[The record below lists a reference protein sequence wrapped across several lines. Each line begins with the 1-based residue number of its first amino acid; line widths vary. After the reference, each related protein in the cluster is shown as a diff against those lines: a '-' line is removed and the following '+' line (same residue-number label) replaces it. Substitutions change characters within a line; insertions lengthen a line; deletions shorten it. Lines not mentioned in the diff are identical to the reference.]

1 MSRVINKVKFD
12 SVFFSLQSR
21 NRINVALIE
30 KLEDIFKPS
39 CGTGSVSKGMVM
51 ESLPLKQS
59 RAPSGVF
66 TEGAQWIRADFH
78 LHTRADREFKY
89 AGDDNFYNSN
99 YVGAVEKAG
108 IRLGIVTNHNK
119 FDFNEFKGLRKT
131 ARNKGAELLP
141 GVELSVNDGANGIHT
156 LVVFSDEWI
165 CEHDY
170 INPFLTSAFE
180 GKTPAQYEQENGRTS
195 WSLLETIKKLESY
208 HRDFFLVFAHVE
220 SPSGLWT
227 ELDGG
232 RLTELG
238 QSDFFRRRTLA
249 FQKVRTHDGSGKD
262 KPCRTK
268 IQGWLQSWYPAEVE
282 GSDPKCIDQIG
293 RGKSSYLKLGELSF
307 SAVKFALCDPTM
319 RVARE
324 PMIHQASYIRSIHF
338 DGGILEGQT
347 LHFSSELNTLIG
359 IRGSGKSSI
368 LEAVRYAL
376 DIPRGE
382 KAQDTKY
389 KDELIRHTLG
399 SGGKVTLTASDVY
412 GQVFTISR
420 IFREAPNVY
429 LGGELQPGVS
439 IRETVLR
446 RPIYFG
452 QKDLS
457 STGEGFETDLVE
469 KLVGE
474 KLRVQRGEIEIQ
486 RHRVRDAAQ
495 RWLKVSNTD
504 DQKRDFETQLNDAK
518 FRLAKFAEHGVA
530 DKLQKRLGF
539 QQDANAL
546 ARMNERADN
555 FIRGLGQL
563 IAEHEDELR
572 NATSYV
578 SKQNPDFFAAYFVKF
593 NDLTAKVDQL
603 KQIEK
608 DALAIVGNLRVNQGE
623 FEGASKSLL
632 EEFAQIERLL
642 AQELK
647 QTGMTAM
654 QPDDFLTQQQRKT
667 RAEQM
672 LEALAKQESQQ
683 TNIRDALLA
692 EIDRLNELWL
702 LEFNTIKAELDRV
715 NAGHTALQIGAEFKA
730 DKEAAI
736 SFIQQL
742 CKGTNIRETTLR
754 AVMEN
759 YVDFGGLLR
768 ALPDALTKAG
778 STPEAFEKTF
788 MRNLTELVTW
798 QVPNR
803 FVIRYRGKELKHHS
817 IGQRASAL
825 LLYVLS
831 QRQNDVIII
840 DQPEDDLDN
849 QTIYDDVIKL
859 LREMKL
865 HTQFIFATHNANFP
879 VLGDAEHVHA
889 CQYQDERV
897 SVQSGSIDA
906 RTVQHAIINIMEGGR
921 EAFNRRKEVYN
932 LWKPQI

>member
-1 MSRVINKVKFD
+1 M
-12 SVFFSLQSR
+12 
-21 NRINVALIE
+21 
-30 KLEDIFKPS
+30 
-39 CGTGSVSKGMVM
+39 M
-51 ESLPLKQS
+51 ESMPPKQS
-59 RAPSGVF
+59 GARSLVF
-66 TEGAQWIRADFH
+66 TEGAQWVRADFH

-99 YVGAVEKAG
+99 YVDALENAN
-108 IRLGIVTNHNK
+108 IRLGVITNHNK
-119 FDFNEFKGLRKT
+119 FDFDEFKALRKT
-131 ARNKGAELLP
+131 AQKKGIALLP
-141 GVELSVNDGANGIHT
+141 GVELSVNDGGNGIHT
-156 LVVFSDEWI
+156 LVVFSAEWI
-165 CEHDY
+165 DEHNY

-220 SPSGLWT
+220 APSGLWT

-238 QSDFFRRRTLA
+238 QSEFFRRRTLA
-249 FQKVRTHDGSGKD
+249 FQKVRTHDGAGKD

-268 IQGWLQSWYPAEVE
+268 IQSWLQNWYPAELE
-282 GSDPKCIDQIG
+282 GSDPKCIEEIG
-293 RGKSSYLKLGELSF
+293 RGKTSYLKLGELSF
-307 SAVKFALCDPTM
+307 EAAKFALSDAAA
-319 RVARE
+319 RVAME
-324 PMIHQASYIRSIHF
+324 PPKHQGSHIRSIHF
-338 DGGILEGQT
+338 DGGVLDGQT
-347 LHFSSELNTLIG
+347 LRFSPELNTLIG

-382 KAQDTKY
+382 KTQDTKY

-412 GQVFTISR
+412 GQEFTISR

-429 LGGELQPGVS
+429 LGGKLQPGVS

-474 KLRVQRGEIEIQ
+474 KLRVQRDEIELQ
-486 RHRVRDAAQ
+486 RQRVREAAQ
-495 RWLKVSNTD
+495 RWVKLSNSAEL
-504 DQKRDFETQLNDAK
+504 KRDFEAQLSDAN
-518 FRLAKFAEHGVA
+518 FRLTKFAEHGVA

-539 QQDANAL
+539 QQDAAAL
-546 ARMNERADN
+546 SRMKERADN
-555 FIRGLGQL
+555 FILALNSL

-578 SKQNPDFFAAYFVKF
+578 SKQNPDFFAAYYTEYSNLV
-593 NDLTAKVDQL
+593 AKVDQL
-603 KQIEK
+603 KQIEQEARASASRLK
-608 DALAIVGNLRVNQGE
+608 TKQRE
-623 FEGASKSLL
+623 FEAASRSLQD
-632 EEFAQIERLL
+632 EFAQVERQLS
-642 AQELK
+642 QELK
-647 QTGMTAM
+647 QTGMTAI

-667 RAEQM
+667 KAEQM
-672 LEALAKQESQQ
+672 LEALTKQESQQ
-683 TNIRDALLA
+683 TSIRDALFS
-692 EIDRLNELWL
+692 EIDKLNELWL
-702 LEFNTIKAELDRV
+702 LEFTTIKLELDRV
-715 NAGHTALQIGAEFKA
+715 NAGHTALQIEADFKG
-730 DKEAAI
+730 DKEAAV
-736 SFIQQL
+736 SFMQQL
-742 CKGTNIRETTLR
+742 FKGSSIRETTLR
-754 AVMEN
+754 AVMED
-759 YVDFGGLLR
+759 YADFGGLLR
-768 ALPDALTKAG
+768 ALPGALAKAG
-778 STPEAFEKTF
+778 SSPEVFEKTF
-788 MRNLTELVTW
+788 MQNLVEFITW

-803 FVIRYRGKELKHHS
+803 FIIRYRGKELKHHS
-817 IGQRASAL
+817 LGQRASAL

-859 LREMKL
+859 LREMKP
-865 HTQFIFATHNANFP
+865 HAQFIFATHNANFP
-879 VLGDAEHVHA
+879 VLGDAEQVHA
-889 CQYQDERV
+889 CQYQDEKV
-897 SVQSGSIDA
+897 DTQSGSIDS
-906 RTVQHAIINIMEGGR
+906 RPVQEAIINIMEGGQ

-932 LWKPQI
+932 LWKPQS

>member
-1 MSRVINKVKFD
+1 MD
-12 SVFFSLQSR
+12 FFFVQ
-21 NRINVALIE
+21 
-30 KLEDIFKPS
+30 
-39 CGTGSVSKGMVM
+39 
-51 ESLPLKQS
+51 
-59 RAPSGVF
+59 
-66 TEGAQWIRADFH
+66 GAQWIRADFH

-89 AGDDNFYNSN
+89 TGDNNFYNSN
-99 YVGAVEKAG
+99 YVDALEKAG
-108 IRLGIVTNHNK
+108 VRLGVITNHNK
-119 FDFNEFKGLRKT
+119 FDFDEFKALRKT
-131 ARNKGAELLP
+131 AQKKGIALLP
-141 GVELSVNDGANGIHT
+141 GVELSVSDGANGIHT

-165 CEHDY
+165 DEHNY

-220 SPSGLWT
+220 APSGLWA

-238 QSDFFRRRTLA
+238 QNEFFRRRTLG
-249 FQKVRTHDGSGKD
+249 FQKVRTHDGAGKD

-268 IQGWLQSWYPAEVE
+268 IQGWLQSWYPAELE
-282 GSDPKCIDQIG
+282 GSDPKCIDEIG
-293 RGKSSYLKLGELSF
+293 RGKTSYLKLGELSF
-307 SAVKFALCDPTM
+307 EAVKFALSDPAA
-319 RVARE
+319 RVAKE
-324 PMIHQASYIRSIHF
+324 PTKHQASHIRGIHF
-338 DGGILEGQT
+338 DGGILDGQT
-347 LHFSSELNTLIG
+347 LHFSAELNTLIG

-376 DIPRGE
+376 DIPWGE

-389 KDELIRHTLG
+389 KDELIRHALG
-399 SGGKVTLTASDVY
+399 SGGKVTLTACDVY
-412 GQVFTISR
+412 GQEFTISR

-429 LGGELQPGVS
+429 LDGKLQPGVS

-474 KLRVQRGEIEIQ
+474 KLLVLRDEIEAQ
-486 RHRVRDAAQ
+486 RQRVREAAQ
-495 RWLKVSNTD
+495 RWLKLSNAAEL
-504 DQKRDFETQLNDAK
+504 KRDYETQFTDAN
-518 FRLAKFAEHGVA
+518 FRLKKFEEYGVA

-539 QQDANAL
+539 QQDAAAL
-546 ARMNERADN
+546 ARMKERADN
-555 FIRGLGQL
+555 FILSLEQL

-578 SKQNPDFFAAYFVKF
+578 SKQNPDFFAAYYAEFS
-593 NDLTAKVDQL
+593 DLVAKIEQL
-603 KQIEK
+603 KKIEQE
-608 DALAIVGNLRVNQGE
+608 ARAITSRLHAKQGE
-623 FEGASKSLL
+623 FDGARKSLQ
-632 EEFAQIERLL
+632 EEFAQVERQL

-647 QTGMTAM
+647 QTGMTAI
-654 QPDDFLTQQQRKT
+654 QPDDFLAQQQRKT
-667 RAEQM
+667 KAEQM

-683 TNIRDALLA
+683 TSIRDALFA
-692 EIDRLNELWL
+692 EIDKLNGLWL
-702 LEFNTIKAELDRV
+702 REFNTIKAELDRV
-715 NAGHTALQIGAEFKA
+715 NAGHTALQIEADFKG

-736 SFIQQL
+736 GFMQQL
-742 CKGTNIRETTLR
+742 FKGSNIRETTLR

-759 YVDFGGLLR
+759 YADFGGLLR
-768 ALPDALTKAG
+768 ALPGALAEAG
-778 STPEAFEKTF
+778 STPEVFEKTF
-788 MRNLTELVTW
+788 MQNLVEFVTW

-817 IGQRASAL
+817 LGQRASAL

-859 LREMKL
+859 LREMKPQA
-865 HTQFIFATHNANFP
+865 QFIFATHNANFP
-879 VLGDAEHVHA
+879 VLGDAEQVHA
-889 CQYQDERV
+889 CQYQDDKV
-897 SVQSGSIDA
+897 AVQSGSIDA
-906 RTVQHAIINIMEGGR
+906 RPVQGAIINIMEGGQ

-932 LWKPQI
+932 LWKPQN

>member
-1 MSRVINKVKFD
+1 MMDN
-12 SVFFSLQSR
+12 LQ
-21 NRINVALIE
+21 
-30 KLEDIFKPS
+30 P
-39 CGTGSVSKGMVM
+39 
-51 ESLPLKQS
+51 KQS
-59 RAPSGVF
+59 GARATGF
-66 TEGAQWIRADFH
+66 AEGAQWVRADFH
-78 LHTRADREFKY
+78 LHTRADREFNY
-89 AGDDNFYNSN
+89 AGDDNYYNSN
-99 YVGAVEKAG
+99 YVAALEKAQ
-108 IRLGIVTNHNK
+108 IRLGVITNHNK
-119 FDFNEFKGLRKT
+119 FDFEEFKALRKT
-131 ARNKGAELLP
+131 AQKKGIALLP

-165 CEHDY
+165 DEHNY

-180 GKTPAQYEQENGRTS
+180 GKTPAQYEQENGRTT
-195 WSLLETIKKLESY
+195 WSLLETIKKLEGY

-220 SPSGLWT
+220 APSGLWA

-238 QSDFFRRRTLA
+238 QNEFFRRRTLA
-249 FQKVRTHDGSGKD
+249 FQKVRTHDGAGKD

-268 IQGWLQSWYPAEVE
+268 IQSWLQSWYPAELE
-282 GSDPKCIDQIG
+282 GSDPKCVDEIG
-293 RGKSSYLKLGELSF
+293 RGKASYLKLGELSF
-307 SAVKFALCDPTM
+307 EAVKFSLSDPAA
-319 RVARE
+319 RVATE
-324 PMIHQASYIRSIHF
+324 PPKHQASHIRSIHF
-338 DGGILEGQT
+338 DGGILDGQT

-399 SGGKVTLTASDVY
+399 SGGKVTLTACDVY
-412 GQVFTISR
+412 GQEFTISR

-429 LGGELQPGVS
+429 LDDKLQPGVS

-474 KLRVQRGEIEIQ
+474 KLRVLRDDIENQRQ
-486 RHRVRDAAQ
+486 RVREAAQ
-495 RWLKVSNTD
+495 RWLKLSNTAEL
-504 DQKRDFETQLNDAK
+504 KRDFETQLTDAN
-518 FRLAKFAEHGVA
+518 FRLKKFEEYGVA

-539 QQDANAL
+539 QQDAAAL
-546 ARMNERADN
+546 TRMKERADN
-555 FIRGLGQL
+555 FILALGSL
-563 IAEHEDELR
+563 LAEHEDELR

-578 SKQNPDFFAAYFVKF
+578 SRQNPEFFSAYYAEFS
-593 NDLTAKVDQL
+593 NLIAKVDQL
-603 KQIEK
+603 KQIEQE
-608 DALAIVGNLRVNQGE
+608 ARAIAARLKTKQGE
-623 FEGASKSLL
+623 FEGASKSLQ
-632 EEFAQIERLL
+632 EEFAQVERQL

-647 QTGMTAM
+647 QTGMIAI
-654 QPDDFLTQQQRKT
+654 QPDDFLAQQQRKT
-667 RAEQM
+667 KAEQM
-672 LEALAKQESQQ
+672 LEALDKQESQQ
-683 TNIRDALLA
+683 TSIRDALFA
-692 EIDRLNELWL
+692 EIDKLNELWL
-702 LEFNTIKAELDRV
+702 REFNTIKAELDRV
-715 NAGHTALQIGAEFKA
+715 NASHTALQIEADFKG

-736 SFIQQL
+736 SFMQQL
-742 CKGTNIRETTLR
+742 FKGSNIRETTLR
-754 AVMEN
+754 AVMED
-759 YVDFGGLLR
+759 YADFGGLLR
-768 ALPDALTKAG
+768 ALPGALAKAG
-778 STPEAFEKTF
+778 STPEVFEKTF
-788 MRNLTELVTW
+788 MQNLAEFVTW

-817 IGQRASAL
+817 LGQRASAL

-859 LREMKL
+859 LREMKP
-865 HTQFIFATHNANFP
+865 HAQFIFATHNANFP
-879 VLGDAEHVHA
+879 VLGDAEQVHA
-889 CQYQDERV
+889 CQYQDEKV
-897 SVQSGSIDA
+897 AVQSGSIDA
-906 RTVQHAIINIMEGGR
+906 RPVQEAIINIMEGGQ

-932 LWKPQI
+932 LWKPQS

>member
-1 MSRVINKVKFD
+1 MADKPQSNLD
-12 SVFFSLQSR
+12 SIVFY
-21 NRINVALIE
+21 
-30 KLEDIFKPS
+30 
-39 CGTGSVSKGMVM
+39 
-51 ESLPLKQS
+51 
-59 RAPSGVF
+59 
-66 TEGAQWIRADFH
+66 EGAQWIRADFH
-78 LHTRADREFKY
+78 LHTHADREFKY
-89 AGDDNFYNSN
+89 TGDDNFYNSN
-99 YVGAVEKAG
+99 YVDALEKAG
-108 IRLGIVTNHNK
+108 IRLSIITNHNK
-119 FDFNEFKGLRKT
+119 FDFDEFKALRKT
-131 ARNKGAELLP
+131 AQKKGIALLP
-141 GVELSVNDGANGIHT
+141 GVELSVSDGANGIHT

-165 CEHDY
+165 DEHNY

-180 GKTPAQYEQENGRTS
+180 GKMPAQYEQENGRTS

-208 HRDFFLVFAHVE
+208 PRDFFLVFAHVE
-220 SPSGLWT
+220 APSGLWA

-232 RLTELG
+232 RLTDLG
-238 QSDFFRRRTLA
+238 QNEFFRRRTLG
-249 FQKVRTHDGSGKD
+249 FQKVRTHDGAGKD

-268 IQGWLQSWYPAEVE
+268 IQSWLQSWYPAELE
-282 GSDPKCIDQIG
+282 GSDPKRIDDIG
-293 RGKSSYLKLGELSF
+293 QGKASYLKLGELSF
-307 SAVKFALCDPTM
+307 EAVKFALSDPTV
-319 RVARE
+319 RVAME
-324 PMIHQASYIRSIHF
+324 PPEHQASHIRSIHF
-338 DGGILEGQT
+338 DGGILDGQT
-347 LHFSSELNTLIG
+347 LHFSPELNTLIG

-399 SGGKVTLTASDVY
+399 SGGKVTLTACDVY
-412 GQVFTISR
+412 GQEFTISR

-429 LGGELQPGVS
+429 LSGKLQPGVS

-474 KLRVQRGEIEIQ
+474 KLRVQRDEIGAQ
-486 RHRVRDAAQ
+486 RQRVRDSAQ
-495 RWLKVSNTD
+495 RWLKLSNTAE
-504 DQKRDFETQLNDAK
+504 QKRDFETQLNDAN
-518 FRLAKFAEHGVA
+518 FRLTKFAEHGIA

-539 QQDANAL
+539 QQDATAL
-546 ARMNERADN
+546 ARMKERADD
-555 FIRGLGQL
+555 FIRALGQL

-578 SKQNPDFFAAYFVKF
+578 SKQNPDFFAAYYAEFTNLV
-593 NDLTAKVDQL
+593 AKVDQL
-603 KQIEK
+603 KQIET
-608 DALAIVGNLRVNQGE
+608 DARAIAGRLKTKQGE
-623 FEGASKSLL
+623 FEVASRSLQ
-632 EEFAQIERLL
+632 EEFAQIERQL

-647 QTGMTAM
+647 QTGMTAI
-654 QPDDFLTQQQRKT
+654 QPDDFLAQQQRKT
-667 RAEQM
+667 KAEQM

-683 TNIRDALLA
+683 TNIRDALFA
-692 EIDRLNELWL
+692 EIDKLNELWL
-702 LEFNTIKAELDRV
+702 REFNTIKVELDRV
-715 NAGHTALQIGAEFKA
+715 NAGHTALQIKADFKG

-736 SFIQQL
+736 SFMQQL
-742 CKGTNIRETTLR
+742 FKGSNIRETTLR
-754 AVMEN
+754 AVMED
-759 YVDFGGLLR
+759 YADFGGLLR
-768 ALPDALTKAG
+768 ALPGALAKAG
-778 STPEAFEKTF
+778 STPEIFEKTF
-788 MRNLTELVTW
+788 MQNLTEFITW

-817 IGQRASAL
+817 LGQRASAL

-859 LREMKL
+859 LREMKP
-865 HTQFIFATHNANFP
+865 HAQFIFATHNANFP
-879 VLGDAEHVHA
+879 VLGDAEQVHA

-897 SVQSGSIDA
+897 NVKSGSIDA
-906 RTVQHAIINIMEGGR
+906 RPVQHAIINIMEGGQ

-932 LWKPQI
+932 LWKPQS